1 MLSHFRGCQGFIAY
15 GCYSYAVIV
24 DPVTLQVIQTLGPH
38 AGCVTH
44 VSSLY
49 IECTRKH
56 ALMVTLIQQHPFFN
70 SQMAIDVKHNFMR
83 QPPSLS
89 GHF

>member
-15 GCYSYAVIV
+15 GCYGYAVVV

-44 VSSLY
+44 VSS
-49 IECTRKH
+49 
-56 ALMVTLIQQHPFFN
+56 
-70 SQMAIDVKHNFMR
+70 
-83 QPPSLS
+83 
-89 GHF
+89 